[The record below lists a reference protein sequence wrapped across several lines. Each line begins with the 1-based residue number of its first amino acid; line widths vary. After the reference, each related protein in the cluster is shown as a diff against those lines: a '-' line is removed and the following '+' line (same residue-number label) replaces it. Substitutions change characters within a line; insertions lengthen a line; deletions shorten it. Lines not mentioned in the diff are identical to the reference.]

1 MIEENIREAA
11 VKRYV
16 KQSPKLQHAAK
27 LFKNIEAKTIN
38 LMSNHFSDSKKELN
52 KIPDDYII
60 PQADISFRVTDYY
73 GNCPY
78 FVRDEIDKVP
88 QISLRGFPRLLT
100 SAGSGTDQKLV
111 LEKEGL
117 DSEAEALDK
126 EGLEEIN
133 KEISIAL
140 KEVDEVRQEAKALDD
155 ALHCSNMN
163 KTSIKKFY
171 PELHDFIYGKT
182 A

>member
-11 VKRYV
+11 VKKYV

-38 LMSNHFSDSKKELN
+38 LLSNHFSDSKEELS
-52 KIPDDYII
+52 KIPEDYII

-88 QISLRGFPRLLT
+88 RISLKGFPRLLT
-100 SAGSGTDQKLV
+100 SAGSGIDQELV
-111 LEKEGL
+111 PEKDL
-117 DSEAEALDK
+117 DSEALDK

-155 ALHCSNMN
+155 ALHCSIMN